1 MNLIEISMFK
11 YFSRYHGRDEM
22 FISLYKHYKLKE
34 NPHSIEK
41 YLQQADP
48 RNVFMAAFYF
58 YPNSVFKSYDYWQD
72 FQLRFN
78 TFRENNKDEFPIDD
92 VMDFKGKAGHA
103 LRKNWDKND
112 FRKTESR
119 LDTSERY
126 GINLPEETIRTIAA
140 EHERQGHIDLKMR
153 AAAKNIQAE
162 EEDDPLAGFDMVDLE
177 QDKSARHKMR
187 DDEVTFNMKKGG
199 SRVTFNQSVSYELLL
214 GGCNFSFAQLGRNK
228 NGETCIILNNESG
241 VTVQSLSAD
250 KKRTNLTISSKVL
263 CEKLAQLLDIKEE
276 YRVLKIKKIA
286 QNEKVAA
293 FIVSK

>member
-1 MNLIEISMFK
+1 MFK
-11 YFSRYHGRDEM
+11 YFTRYHGRDEM
-22 FISLYKHYKLKE
+22 FIGLYNHYKLKE
-34 NPHSIEK
+34 NPKSVEE

-58 YPNSVFKSYDYWQD
+58 YPNSMFKGYDYWQD
-72 FQLRFN
+72 FQLRWN
-78 TFRENNKDEFPIDD
+78 DFRYNNSEEFPMSE
-92 VMDFKGKAGHA
+92 VMDFKGKAGKA
-103 LRKNWDKND
+103 LRKNWDSNS

-119 LDTSERY
+119 IESSERY
-126 GINLPEETIRTIAA
+126 GVKLPDETLMRIAA
-140 EHERQGHIDLKMR
+140 EHERQGHLDDKVKASVQLIQ
-153 AAAKNIQAE
+153 KNDE
-162 EEDDPLAGFDMVDLE
+162 EDPLAGFDMVNLE

-214 GGCNFSFAQLGRNK
+214 GGCNFSYAQLGRNK

-286 QNEKVAA
+286 LNEKIAA